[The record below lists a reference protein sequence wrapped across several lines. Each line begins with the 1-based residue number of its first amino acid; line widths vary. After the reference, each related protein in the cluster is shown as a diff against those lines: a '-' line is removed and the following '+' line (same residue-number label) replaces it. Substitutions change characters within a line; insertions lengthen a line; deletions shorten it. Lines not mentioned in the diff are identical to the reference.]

1 VGFDLLTRNRRFW
14 TGISALS
21 ILFVALPGAGFLS
34 SAETPRPSPTGL
46 LETSTLFA
54 VYGRAF
60 GVAPILGHL
69 GTYKGLDDMAADTQ
83 PWAQK
88 ISAANNGKQ
97 VTIGIHLIYAMAV
110 PCTKKNTDCVQYL
123 SGDLVKEYIEPAAK
137 RGWVV
142 ILDTQLGRSNPIEQI
157 KHMKEQGYLKYD
169 NVHVAIDPEFHASS
183 AQVDP
188 GIPVGTV
195 SASDINSVQE
205 ILDTYVQSEHLKTKK
220 ILIVHQF
227 GDAAVHDGVPFM
239 VQQKKTLKSYPNV
252 ELVVDADGLGSPAV
266 KIWKYNVMTDTQ
278 MYPSVGFRGIKIFFP
293 NRWEQNGH
301 FDKPPM
307 TVDEIFGIKNAP
319 GARRMVSKPNVIIIA

>member
-1 VGFDLLTRNRRFW
+1 MGFNLLRLNRRFW
-14 TGISALS
+14 AAMGAAS
-21 ILFVALPGAGFLS
+21 LFFVILPGASFLS
-34 SAETPRPSPTGL
+34 RAETPTASHTGL

-69 GTYKGLDDMAADTQ
+69 GTYKGLDDMAADTE
-83 PWAQK
+83 PWVQK
-88 ISAANNGKQ
+88 ITAANDGKQ
-97 VTIGIHLIYAMAV
+97 VTIGIHLIYAIAV

-142 ILDTQLGRSNPIEQI
+142 ILDTQLGRSNPIGQI
-157 KHMKEQGYLKYD
+157 QHIKDQGYLKYD
-169 NVHVAIDPEFHASS
+169 NVHVAIDPEFHASG

-195 SASDINSVQE
+195 SASDINAVQE
-205 ILDTYVQSEHLKTKK
+205 ILDTYVETEHLKTKK

-227 GDAAVHDGVPFM
+227 GDPAVHDGVPFM

-252 ELVVDADGLGSPAV
+252 ELVIDADGLGSPAV
-266 KIWKYNVMTDTQ
+266 KIWKYNAMTDTQ
-278 MYPSVGFRGIKIFFP
+278 TYPSVGFRGIKIFFP

-307 TVDEIFGIKNAP
+307 SVDEIFGVKNAP
-319 GARRMVSKPNVIIIA
+319 GARRMATKPDVVIIA